1 MASDVIKSYK
11 SAVDNVASQAESVYN
26 TIKEAEYLNI
36 VYPIKSIFM
45 RVNSIVPQKTSA
57 DKTYD
62 MSVSGVGFEV
72 DYDEKGK
79 VIGGIV
85 STTIMSEGIL
95 GGVSSSPEDDPVVNI
110 ISQEEFMK
118 GIGDLVDL
126 IK

>member
-1 MASDVIKSYK
+1 MASDVTKSYK
-11 SAVDNVASQAESVYN
+11 AAVETVANQAESVYN
-26 TIKEAEYLNI
+26 NIKGAQYLNI
-36 VYPIKSIFM
+36 RYPIKSIFV
-45 RVNSIVPQKTSA
+45 RINNIVPQKTSA

-62 MSVSGVGFEV
+62 MSVSGVGFEI
-72 DYDEKGK
+72 DYDEKGA

-110 ISQEEFMK
+110 ISQEEFMN
-118 GIGDLVDL
+118 GMSELTNL

>member
-1 MASDVIKSYK
+1 M
-11 SAVDNVASQAESVYN
+11 
-26 TIKEAEYLNI
+26 
-36 VYPIKSIFM
+36 
-45 RVNSIVPQKTSA
+45 PQKTSA
-57 DKTYD
+57 DKIYD

>member
-1 MASDVIKSYK
+1 MASDVTKSYK
-11 SAVDNVASQAESVYN
+11 AAVNNVTSQAESVYN
-26 TIKEAEYLNI
+26 DIKGAQYLNI
-36 VYPIKSIFM
+36 RYPIKSIFI

-57 DKTYD
+57 DKIYD